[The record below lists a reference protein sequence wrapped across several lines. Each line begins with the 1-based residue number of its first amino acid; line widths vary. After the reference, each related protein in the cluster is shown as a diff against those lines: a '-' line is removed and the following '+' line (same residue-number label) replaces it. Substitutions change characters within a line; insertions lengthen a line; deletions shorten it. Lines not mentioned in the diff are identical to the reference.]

1 MFRSNEI
8 HWQSKKEQYFFKLI
22 RQFQDSIEGWVVNA
36 IVINVLSVF
45 QSRLTDHGIYLCRP
59 KTIAIFYHLIELLLP
74 LSLLLL
80 LLLLFIL
87 LFIYLI
93 FLFYQLLIATYE
105 LSSQTQRVAFLNLG
119 VCIIEEIEVSR
130 WSSLRIAS
138 TKKSWRSIWC
148 SPVQFEENR
157 VYVVLVFPRLCR
169 KSCSQQG
176 RIYS

>member
-1 MFRSNEI
+1 M
-8 HWQSKKEQYFFKLI
+8 
-22 RQFQDSIEGWVVNA
+22 
-36 IVINVLSVF
+36 F

-119 VCIIEEIEVSR
+119 VCIIKEIEVSR
-130 WSSLRIAS
+130 
-138 TKKSWRSIWC
+138 
-148 SPVQFEENR
+148 
-157 VYVVLVFPRLCR
+157 
-169 KSCSQQG
+169 
-176 RIYS
+176 